1 MFINLGRES
10 SSTSCLALERVLRP
24 KEIWVPY
31 LVNADNVRGDQGV
44 ANGEGVG
51 VLVLLVVLVADE
63 GSAVVL
69 VRPARRV
76 PSQSV
81 PVGRRVAREVAVVVV
96 QLRGVAAVRT
106 LGQGAEAAEGRAARV
121 VVVTDAR
128 SAVALLVEGAF
139 GK

>member
-10 SSTSCLALERVLRP
+10 SSASCFALERVLRP
-24 KEIWVPY
+24 KKIWVPY
-31 LVNADNVRGDQGV
+31 LVDADDVCRDQGV
-44 ANGEGVG
+44 ANSEGVG

-63 GSAVVL
+63 CPAVVL

-81 PVGRRVAREVAVVVV
+81 PVRRRVAREVAVVVV

-106 LGQGAEAAEGRAARV
+106 LGQGAEAGRRGLLLEP
-121 VVVTDAR
+121 R
-128 SAVALLVEGAF
+128 SFQSVGSF
-139 GK
+139 